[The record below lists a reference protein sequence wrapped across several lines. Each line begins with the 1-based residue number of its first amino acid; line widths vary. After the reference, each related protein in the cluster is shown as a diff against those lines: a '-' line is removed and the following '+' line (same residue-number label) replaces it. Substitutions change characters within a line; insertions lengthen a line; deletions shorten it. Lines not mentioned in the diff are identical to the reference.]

1 MNIFIGN
8 LCTFYFETPGAFLDD
23 IYSVSDKFMYFC
35 RYVLLSRLLFC
46 AIEPYILVL
55 YSYIELSGYFAAIP
69 TLNRDNFQ
77 PFLA

>member
-1 MNIFIGN
+1 
-8 LCTFYFETPGAFLDD
+8 
-23 IYSVSDKFMYFC
+23 MYFC

-55 YSYIELSGYFAAIP
+55 YSYIEMSGYFAAIP